1 MTGAQ
6 EGQQGTEADVRLE
19 DDMYQFA
26 QAVQGL
32 SRALGGKFAGDA
44 GVRDT
49 CAQADGYAGRLALR
63 LLDRK
68 LRRIGR

>member
-6 EGQQGTEADVRLE
+6 EGALGAEVDVRLE
-19 DDMYQFA
+19 DDLYQFT
-26 QAVQGL
+26 QAIQGL

-44 GVRDT
+44 GVRDA

-68 LRRIGR
+68 LRRMGR